1 MRATGSEPFLAS
13 VFLMAAPNKFTE
25 SLRRVLPGVWLG
37 LLAAI
42 ALIATPAASNA
53 LDKASFGAVA
63 RAIFAREAPTSLVL
77 GVLILVIERRD
88 ALARHLATGVTQFST
103 EMLLAAGALF
113 CTVAGYYG
121 LLPALEQAR
130 LGGGPA
136 SASFMH
142 LHALSLAFF
151 GFKGLL
157 VLALAWK
164 ATR

>member
-1 MRATGSEPFLAS
+1 M
-13 VFLMAAPNKFTE
+13 KFTE
-25 SLRRVLPGVWLG
+25 SLRRLLPGVWLG
-37 LLAAI
+37 LLLAI
-42 ALIATPAASNA
+42 ALVATPAASNA
-53 LDKASFGAVA
+53 LDKAAFGAMA
-63 RAIFAREAPTSLVL
+63 RAIFAREAPASLVL

-103 EMLLAAGALF
+103 EMLLAIGALF

-130 LGGGPA
+130 LGGP
-136 SASFMH
+136 SQLSFLQ
-142 LHALSLAFF
+142 LHALSLALF
-151 GFKGLL
+151 GLKGLL

>member
-1 MRATGSEPFLAS
+1 M
-13 VFLMAAPNKFTE
+13 KFTE
-25 SLRRVLPGVWLG
+25 SLRRLLPGLWFGV
-37 LLAAI
+37 LLAI
-42 ALIATPAASNA
+42 ALIATPAASNS

-63 RAIFAREAPTSLVL
+63 RAIFAREAPTSLVF

-88 ALARHLATGVTQFST
+88 ALARHMATGVTQFSS

-121 LLPALEQAR
+121 LEPMMEQAR
-130 LGGGPA
+130 TGAATSLT
-136 SASFMH
+136 FLQ
-142 LHALSLAFF
+142 LHAVSLAFF
-151 GFKGLL
+151 GVKGLL

>member
-1 MRATGSEPFLAS
+1 M
-13 VFLMAAPNKFTE
+13 VAPNKFSE
-25 SLRRVLPGVWLG
+25 SLRRLLPGLWLG
-37 LLAAI
+37 LLLAI

-53 LDKASFGAVA
+53 LDKASFGALA

-88 ALARHLATGVTQFST
+88 ALARHLATGVTQFSS

-130 LGGGPA
+130 LGG
-136 SASFMH
+136 STRLSFMQ

-151 GFKGLL
+151 GLKGLL

>member
-1 MRATGSEPFLAS
+1 M
-13 VFLMAAPNKFTE
+13 KFTE
-25 SLRRVLPGVWLG
+25 SLRRLLPGLWFGV
-37 LLAAI
+37 LLAI
-42 ALIATPAASNA
+42 ALIATPAASNS

-63 RAIFAREAPTSLVL
+63 RAIFAREAPTSLIF

-121 LLPALEQAR
+121 LLPAREQAR
-130 LGGGPA
+130 LGGPTQLT
-136 SASFMH
+136 FLQ

-151 GFKGLL
+151 GLKGLL
-157 VLALAWK
+157 VLALAWR

>member
-1 MRATGSEPFLAS
+1 M
-13 VFLMAAPNKFTE
+13 KFTE
-25 SLRRVLPGVWLG
+25 SLRRLLPGLWFGV
-37 LLAAI
+37 LLAI
-42 ALIATPAASNA
+42 ALIATPAASNS

-63 RAIFAREAPTSLVL
+63 RAIFAREAPTSLIF

-88 ALARHLATGVTQFST
+88 ALARHMATGVTQFSS

-121 LLPALEQAR
+121 LLPAMEQAMEQVR
-130 LGGGPA
+130 LGGPTQLT
-136 SASFMH
+136 FLQ

-151 GFKGLL
+151 GLKGLL

>member
-1 MRATGSEPFLAS
+1 M
-13 VFLMAAPNKFTE
+13 KFTE
-25 SLRRVLPGVWLG
+25 SLRRLLPGLWLG
-37 LLAAI
+37 VLLAI
-42 ALIATPAASNA
+42 ALIATPAASNS

-63 RAIFAREAPTSLVL
+63 RAIFAREAPTSLVF

-121 LLPALEQAR
+121 LLPAMEQAR
-130 LGGGPA
+130 LGGPTQL
-136 SASFMH
+136 SFLQ

-151 GFKGLL
+151 GLKGLL
-157 VLALAWK
+157 VLALAWR

>member
-1 MRATGSEPFLAS
+1 MR
-13 VFLMAAPNKFTE
+13 FTE
-25 SLRRVLPGVWLG
+25 SLRRLLPGLWFGV
-37 LLAAI
+37 LLAI
-42 ALIATPAASNA
+42 ALIATPAASNS

-63 RAIFAREAPTSLVL
+63 RAIFAREAPTSLVF

-88 ALARHLATGVTQFST
+88 ALARHMATGVSQFSP

-121 LLPALEQAR
+121 LLPAMEQAR
-130 LGGGPA
+130 LGGPTQL
-136 SASFMH
+136 SFMQ

-151 GFKGLL
+151 GLKGLM

>member
-1 MRATGSEPFLAS
+1 M
-13 VFLMAAPNKFTE
+13 KFTE
-25 SLRRVLPGVWLG
+25 SLRRLLPGLWLG
-37 LLAAI
+37 VLLAI
-42 ALIATPAASNA
+42 ALIATPAASNS

-88 ALARHLATGVTQFST
+88 ALARHMATGVTQFST

-121 LLPALEQAR
+121 LLPAMEQAR
-130 LGGGPA
+130 LGGPTQL
-136 SASFMH
+136 SFLQ

-151 GFKGLL
+151 GLKGLL
-157 VLALAWK
+157 VLALAWR

>member
-1 MRATGSEPFLAS
+1 MPSSTS
-13 VFLMAAPNKFTE
+13 FTE
-25 SLRRVLPGVWLG
+25 NLRRLLPGLWFG
-37 LLAAI
+37 LLLAI

-130 LGGGPA
+130 LGGPTQL
-136 SASFMH
+136 SFLQ

-151 GFKGLL
+151 GLKGLL
-157 VLALAWK
+157 VLGLAWR

>member
-1 MRATGSEPFLAS
+1 M
-13 VFLMAAPNKFTE
+13 KFTE
-25 SLRRVLPGVWLG
+25 SLRRLLPGLWFGV
-37 LLAAI
+37 LLAI
-42 ALIATPAASNA
+42 ALIATPAASNS

-63 RAIFAREAPTSLVL
+63 RAIFAREAPTSLVF

-88 ALARHLATGVTQFST
+88 ALARHLATGVTQFSS

-121 LLPALEQAR
+121 LLPAMEQAR
-130 LGGGPA
+130 LGGPTQLT
-136 SASFMH
+136 FLQ

-151 GFKGLL
+151 GLKGLL

>member
-1 MRATGSEPFLAS
+1 M
-13 VFLMAAPNKFTE
+13 KFTE
-25 SLRRVLPGVWLG
+25 SLRRLLPGLWLG
-37 LLAAI
+37 VLLAI
-42 ALIATPAASNA
+42 ALIATPAASNS

-63 RAIFAREAPTSLVL
+63 RAIFAREAPTSLIF

-88 ALARHLATGVTQFST
+88 ALARHMATGVTQFST

-121 LLPALEQAR
+121 LLPAMEQAR
-130 LGGGPA
+130 LGGPTQLT
-136 SASFMH
+136 FLQ

-151 GFKGLL
+151 GLKGLL

>member
-1 MRATGSEPFLAS
+1 MKAS
-13 VFLMAAPNKFTE
+13 E
-25 SLRRVLPGVWLG
+25 SLRRLLPGVWLG
-37 LLAAI
+37 VLVAI
-42 ALIATPAASNA
+42 ALIATPAASTS

-88 ALARHLATGVTQFST
+88 ALARHLATGVTQFSS

-121 LLPALEQAR
+121 LLPALERAR
-130 LGGGPA
+130 LGGLMQPG
-136 SASFMH
+136 FLQ
-142 LHALSLAFF
+142 LHALSLGFF
-151 GFKGLL
+151 GLKGLL

>member
-1 MRATGSEPFLAS
+1 M
-13 VFLMAAPNKFTE
+13 VAPNKFSE
-25 SLRRVLPGVWLG
+25 SLRRLLPGLWLG
-37 LLAAI
+37 LLLAI

-130 LGGGPA
+130 LGGPTQL
-136 SASFMH
+136 SFLQ

-151 GFKGLL
+151 GLKGLL